1 MVKANES
8 RLANKL
14 FDPCRVTGGDNGMTL
29 PYQYRSALD
38 TLTPKLNEKIAKAKN
53 QLRELLLTPYPY
65 DFGDENTKSY
75 TLQEVFYRL
84 YDETMWLQ
92 KEHGLKNKT
101 RKKKL

>member
-53 QLRELLLTPYPY
+53 QLRELLLTHILMISV
-65 DFGDENTKSY
+65 TKIRKAIRFRRY
-75 TLQEVFYRL
+75 FIAYMM
-84 YDETMWLQ
+84 TMWLQ